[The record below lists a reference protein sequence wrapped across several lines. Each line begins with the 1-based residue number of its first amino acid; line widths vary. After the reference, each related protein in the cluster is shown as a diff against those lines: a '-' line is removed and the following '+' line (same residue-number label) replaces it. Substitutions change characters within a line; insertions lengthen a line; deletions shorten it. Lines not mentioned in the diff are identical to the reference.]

1 MIPDIGYFNIF
12 HPFFHL
18 FHPCFI
24 HFSSIFLGKIVPSPP
39 RNAAHFIRVG
49 DPMLPASTSPV
60 CTLHC
65 RSRRW
70 VLWRIH
76 GERNNPT
83 YYIRYILYLIYINFV
98 FQEYLNSIWVRQPRF
113 VFVQTFDICIFHRL
127 GPWLTGSSSSS
138 ASKNPNE
145 GRWFS
150 QRFDPAIFH
159 ISPGENPAKCGK
171 NWEKSSWDTYLV
183 ISYIA
188 NWKITTSNR

>member
-1 MIPDIGYFNIF
+1 MISDIGYFNIF
-12 HPFFHL
+12 HPFFPSISSM
-18 FHPCFI
+18 FHPFFQ
-24 HFSSIFLGKIVPSPP
+24 HFFGKNPP
-39 RNAAHFIRVG
+39 I
-49 DPMLPASTSPV
+49 STK
-60 CTLHC
+60 C
-65 RSRRW
+65 RSLHPCGRSDVAGQHFTR
-70 VLWRIH
+70 VHTALQVSAMASFWRIH

-83 YYIRYILYLIYINFV
+83 YYIIYILYLIYINFV

-145 GRWFS
+145 NRWFS
-150 QRFDPAIFH
+150 QRFYPAIFH

-171 NWEKSSWDTYLV
+171 KWEKSSWDTYLV